1 MRFLLLIIP
10 GDYYA
15 AAAADQPAEAD
26 CIDRMTRF
34 SQEMQDAGIL
44 RGGEGLHP
52 PSTGARVTF
61 AGGKPVVTDGPF
73 TESKECVGGFWMIEV
88 ASRQEAIEWARRCPA
103 SETDVIEVRRVQEDE
118 DLDADIARAAA
129 ASAR

>member
-15 AAAADQPAEAD
+15 TAAADEPALAE
-26 CIDRMTRF
+26 CVENMTRF

-52 PSTGARVTF
+52 PSSGARVTF
-61 AGGKPVVTDGPF
+61 AGGTPAVTDGPF
-73 TESKECVGGFWMIEV
+73 TETKECIGGFWMIEV

-103 SETDVIEVRRVQEDE
+103 SETDVIEVRQVQEE
-118 DLDADIARAAA
+118 DFNDATGRE
-129 ASAR
+129 